1 MSYRKEE
8 KGMKRKVSYLILVAV
23 LLILPLNVKAL
34 TGSVEINCD
43 KSSYNENETATCK
56 VIGKSDDLVISISGQ
71 LKEGNYDAS
80 FKTASVWEGDGD
92 DGNIQ
97 LYTAEDLKGTFDI
110 GTITVKK
117 KANQTIEDSIT
128 SSVGISDIMFG
139 SEQGQEVSINDA
151 NVSITFNK
159 ESQDQTQAPS
169 VTEDNNG
176 SGNTGNTAS
185 TTTKVTN
192 VKNPSTLDI
201 SIITIVGLIVL
212 AVIGIVVSKKKLG
225 KFK

>member
-8 KGMKRKVSYLILVAV
+8 KGMKRKVGYLILVVV

-56 VIGKSDDLVISISGQ
+56 VIGKSDDIVISISGQ

-169 VTEDNNG
+169 VTEDNNE
-176 SGNTGNTAS
+176 SGNTAS

-201 SIITIVGLIVL
+201 SIITIVSLIVL

>member
-8 KGMKRKVSYLILVAV
+8 KGMKRKVGYLILVVV

-56 VIGKSDDLVISISGQ
+56 VIGKSDDIVISISGQ
-71 LKEGNYDAS
+71 LKEGSYDAS

-159 ESQDQTQAPS
+159 ESQDQTQASS
-169 VTEDNNG
+169 VTEDNNE
-176 SGNTGNTAS
+176 SGNTAS

-201 SIITIVGLIVL
+201 SIITIVSLIVL